1 MKMRRTNVAIGAVT
15 VLTLAIGGEVWLR
28 PPATAAPAQS
38 VTPKTQTP
46 NEARALSHAFAN
58 VARALGPSVV
68 RIDVESERRVA
79 RAERRQMPPDIERFF
94 RFFGGDGD
102 SPSPMPSHGTGSG
115 MVIDTA
121 GHILTNAHVVENA
134 GKLTVT
140 FADGRELPAKVVG
153 ADANTDVAVVQLE
166 KPPANLVAARFGD
179 SSKLEVGE
187 WVLAIGSPL
196 GLDQSVTAGIV
207 SGKGRVGAHVQMS
220 GNRMREFIQTDA
232 KINPGNSGGPLVN
245 LDGEVVGMNTL
256 INLGPGGAYGF
267 AIPINQATRVV
278 HALITEGRMHHA
290 YLGVLLGDVK
300 EGARLDRQGQPD
312 NSQGE
317 AKIANVPERAAW
329 ITQVLQNSPAQKA
342 GVHQGDVITRID
354 SQKIESANDVI
365 DYVSGHTVGNKV
377 TLAYVRDGKT
387 ASTQITLGELP
398 AENDREQDAQQERL
412 GLSMQTLTPDM
423 ARLLG
428 VDGATKGAVVTE
440 VIPGSRAAKAGLR
453 AEDVILEVDRK
464 PVSTAEE
471 AISLLKENPK
481 KGKLLR
487 VRRGAA
493 TRFIPIEPQ

>member
-1 MKMRRTNVAIGAVT
+1 
-15 VLTLAIGGEVWLR
+15 
-28 PPATAAPAQS
+28 
-38 VTPKTQTP
+38 
-46 NEARALSHAFAN
+46 
-58 VARALGPSVV
+58 
-68 RIDVESERRVA
+68 
-79 RAERRQMPPDIERFF
+79 
-94 RFFGGDGD
+94 
-102 SPSPMPSHGTGSG
+102 
-115 MVIDTA
+115 
-121 GHILTNAHVVENA
+121 
-134 GKLTVT
+134 
-140 FADGRELPAKVVG
+140 
-153 ADANTDVAVVQLE
+153 
-166 KPPANLVAARFGD
+166 
-179 SSKLEVGE
+179 
-187 WVLAIGSPL
+187 
-196 GLDQSVTAGIV
+196 
-207 SGKGRVGAHVQMS
+207 
-220 GNRMREFIQTDA
+220 
-232 KINPGNSGGPLVN
+232 
-245 LDGEVVGMNTL
+245 MNTL

-300 EGARLDRQGQPD
+300 DGARLDRQGQPD
-312 NSQGE
+312 TSQGE
-317 AKIANVPERAAW
+317 AKLANIPDRAAW

-342 GVHQGDVITRID
+342 GIHQGDVITRID
-354 SQKIESANDVI
+354 GQKIESANDVI

-377 TLAYVRDGKT
+377 TLAYVRDGKA
-387 ASTQITLGELP
+387 ASTAITLGELP
-398 AENDREQDAQQERL
+398 AENDREQDAQQDRI